1 MSIKD
6 TLTNNSMDS
15 FAFQGKTYTRR
26 VDNGAVVYDISAG
39 TDGSAFSTGWVNTDG
54 TTAVAD
60 GATLTFNHNLGT
72 TDLVFN
78 VYVADDAIGTNAFRA
93 GDAQDAGFNTAY
105 GASIQSITASNFV
118 LQLGSG
124 GTHGGA
130 MTMNSSGDKSF
141 LDYAGK
147 YVKVVASAAK
157 MGSTNLLASGSGGSG
172 GYIDQQLFTTS
183 GSSNNPQPYNG
194 AFPNFDPNTQHIF
207 AFSFSVSSA
216 NFLPFYELIPDGT
229 ARLVSDGARVAL
241 NPDGTY
247 TATDSSYS
255 NNYSVR
261 LVRFGKGGGSGGG
274 GGASV
279 TTDETAPTNPSDG
292 DLWYDENSAALY
304 VYTDSIGGWIQA
316 NGGGGGGSGPRA
328 YVVFDGRS
336 TDLTNSITS
345 SFNVSSINDVSTGVY
360 EVNLTSTINNPILV
374 SSWQG
379 EYRPAY
385 GDVTSSAIKT
395 IALPYDTTTGLG
407 ATSTNK
413 IYVGVNQPQNGVA
426 QDRPIH
432 LLVF

>member
-1 MSIKD
+1 MGEQAIIPLAADGTFQYYVSSGGSG
-6 TLTNNSMDS
+6 TLRDFFVS
-15 FAFQGKTYTRR
+15 GKIFKPEAPG
-26 VDNGAVVYDISAG
+26 N
-39 TDGSAFSTGWVNTDG
+39 FSTGWVNTDG

-72 TDLVFN
+72 TNLVFN
-78 VYVADDAIGTNAFRA
+78 VYVADDATGTNAFRA

-105 GASIQSITASNFV
+105 GASIQSITSSSFV

-124 GTHGGA
+124 GAHGGA

-147 YVKVVASAAK
+147 YVKVVASA
-157 MGSTNLLASGSGGSG
+157 
-172 GYIDQQLFTTS
+172 
-183 GSSNNPQPYNG
+183 
-194 AFPNFDPNTQHIF
+194 
-207 AFSFSVSSA
+207 
-216 NFLPFYELIPDGT
+216 
-229 ARLVSDGARVAL
+229 
-241 NPDGTY
+241 
-247 TATDSSYS
+247 
-255 NNYSVR
+255 
-261 LVRFGKGGGSGGG
+261 G

-279 TTDETAPTNPSDG
+279 ATGASAPALASDG

-304 VYTDSIGGWIQA
+304 VYVDSIAGWVQA
-316 NGGGGGGSGPRA
+316 NGGGGGGGTGPRA

-336 TDLTNSITS
+336 ANLTDSITS

-360 EVNLTSTINNPILV
+360 EVNLTYTINNPVLV

-395 IALPYDTTTGLG
+395 IALPYDTSTGLG

-413 IYVGVNQPQNGVA
+413 IYVGVNQPQNGVP